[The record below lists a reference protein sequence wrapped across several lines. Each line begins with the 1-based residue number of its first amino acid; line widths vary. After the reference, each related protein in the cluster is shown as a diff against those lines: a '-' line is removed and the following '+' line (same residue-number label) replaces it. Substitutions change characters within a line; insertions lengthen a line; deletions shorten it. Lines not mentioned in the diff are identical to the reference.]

1 VCISSFRKIYYAVG
15 KTYLHGEQ
23 GIGWIL
29 DLDRRN
35 LVQMLEGDHAGHFLA
50 GRHGAPLDAR
60 RLFQEEGGRRM
71 MDDQVVAAIAVHGYP
86 AGQWDTL
93 LHFRGFGIEVLAK
106 GGNVDG
112 SLWDMG

>member
-1 VCISSFRKIYYAVG
+1 MNDVSSFG

-23 GIGWIL
+23 GIGRIL
-29 DLDRRN
+29 NLDRRN
-35 LVQMLEGDHAGHFLA
+35 LVQMLEGDHAGDFLA
-50 GRHGAPLDAR
+50 GCHGAPLDAR
-60 RLFQEEGGRRM
+60 RLLQEEGGRRM
-71 MDDQVVAAIAVHGYP
+71 VDDQVVAAIAVHGYP

-106 GGNVDG
+106 GGNVNG